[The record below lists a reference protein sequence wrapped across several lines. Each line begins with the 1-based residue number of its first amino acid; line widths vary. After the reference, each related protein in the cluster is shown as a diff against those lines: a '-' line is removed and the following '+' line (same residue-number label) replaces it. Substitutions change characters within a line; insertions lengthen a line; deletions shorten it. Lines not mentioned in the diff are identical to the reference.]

1 LLTIGTED
9 IIDLLGMHTDI
20 TKSGM
25 VIILVNMKD
34 IFMEIDILG
43 TAPDIIIKST
53 ITIEKIT
60 NIGITPVTRDIRRR
74 LYTILVFKRINWI
87 FFQTY

>member
-1 LLTIGTED
+1 MG
-9 IIDLLGMHTDI
+9 I
-20 TKSGM
+20 TKKDM
-25 VIILVNMKD
+25 IIILVDMKD